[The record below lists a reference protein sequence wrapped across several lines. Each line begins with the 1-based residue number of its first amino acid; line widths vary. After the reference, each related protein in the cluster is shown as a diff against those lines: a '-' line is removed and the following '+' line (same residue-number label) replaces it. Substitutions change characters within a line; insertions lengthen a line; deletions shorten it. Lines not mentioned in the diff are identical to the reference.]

1 MLSSTGLPK
10 PGIKP
15 SSPALQADSLP
26 SEPPGIVGTQK
37 KKKKKSLN
45 EVIVSLVQFLSHYV

>member
-37 KKKKKSLN
+37 KKKKSLN